1 MDFLRSVKTCQGG
14 FSENVLV
21 DAYLDL
27 RYRQPQPEIRRP
39 ILMLIHIPLGTD
51 MSSTD
56 QEFFKAMGIRISN
69 ARKALGL
76 TQQDMADRLGI
87 AQQTYAQYEVGIRR
101 IPASMLPKLAQSIGL
116 TLDELM
122 GVGSGLRSKP
132 GPSSKLEL
140 QIEQL
145 RQLPRATQKV
155 VMNMLDGVLAQT
167 SH

>member
-1 MDFLRSVKTCQGG
+1 
-14 FSENVLV
+14 
-21 DAYLDL
+21 
-27 RYRQPQPEIRRP
+27 
-39 ILMLIHIPLGTD
+39 MLIHIPIGTD

-56 QEFFKAMGIRISN
+56 QEFFKAMGTRISS
-69 ARKALGL
+69 ARKARDL
-76 TQQDMADRLGI
+76 TQQDMADRLDI
-87 AQQTYAQYEVGIRR
+87 AQQTYAQYEAGIRR
-101 IPASMLPKLAQSIGL
+101 IPASMLPRLAQNLGI

-122 GVGSGLRSKP
+122 GVGSGLRSRP